1 MTGRLGSHLKNVRLE
16 FELTQQSMFEICL
29 AKFFAENCMA
39 LELLEVDDG
48 KQWFF
53 AHIGW
58 AVERWGAKAL
68 EQSVGFCCR
77 GDAEREKEN
86 G

>member
-1 MTGRLGSHLKNVRLE
+1 
-16 FELTQQSMFEICL
+16 MFEICL